1 MQQIQTFKL
10 AWSLLIYKLS
20 IFVKESPF
28 IKTSTPRRHT
38 HPMVQITQCH
48 NMFITPF
55 FMMIPQRF
63 VIVGGCFSYK

>member
-28 IKTSTPRRHT
+28 IKQYPSETHTPNGT
-38 HPMVQITQCH
+38 NYTV
-48 NMFITPF
+48 
-55 FMMIPQRF
+55 
-63 VIVGGCFSYK
+63 S